1 MRFALFKI
9 NIRHVKESLLCD
21 IQAKT
26 ILREAF
32 DFVLKETDP
41 RRSFSRIETVLDV
54 VRKYD
59 QEKGSAVIVSIGKI
73 GLPMADELM
82 ERCGLDSPP
91 GMVTMPYLDSPGH
104 HCLKLFAGGHPY
116 PNESSLRAAQY
127 ALKLLEKAGENDL
140 AVFLISGGGSAAMES
155 PLDKAVSLEYI
166 KSMNRVLVS
175 CGANIVEM
183 NTVRKH
189 LSGIKGGRLAVAAA
203 PARQIT
209 IFISDVPRGKDSS
222 VASGPTMPDESTL
235 EEMVDVIERYS
246 LKQTFPESIVNL
258 IESGTIPE
266 TPKQTNPVFHNAQW
280 HCLLSNENALEEA
293 KRFADRMNWICVI
306 DTTADDL
313 RVDHAAEYL
322 IKRLKHMKD
331 QHTDRPVC
339 IVAGGEVRSPVKG
352 NGLGGRN
359 QAFVLECAIRIQN
372 ERIGVLSGGTDGIDG
387 NSSAAG
393 AVADG
398 ETIDRAGSLGM
409 DPVDTRARSDSY
421 TFFHS
426 LHDDIVTG
434 PTGNNLCDLRMLIA
448 W

>member
-1 MRFALFKI
+1 M
-9 NIRHVKESLLCD
+9 
-21 IQAKT
+21 

-32 DFVLKETDP
+32 DFILKETDP
-41 RRSFSRIETVLDV
+41 RRSFSRIEPVLDV
-54 VRKYD
+54 VRRHEQK
-59 QEKGSAVIVSIGKI
+59 KGSVIIVSIGKI
-73 GLPMADELM
+73 GLPMTDELM
-82 ERCGLDSPP
+82 ERCGLDSPL
-91 GMVTMPYLDSPGH
+91 GLVTMPYLNSTRH

-116 PNESSLRAAQY
+116 PDEDSLKAAQY
-127 ALKLLEKAGENDL
+127 TLKLLKKAVENDL
-140 AVFLISGGGSAAMES
+140 VVFLISGGGSAAMES
-155 PLDKAVSLEYI
+155 PLDEAVSLEDI

-189 LSGIKGGRLAVAAA
+189 LSGVKGGRLAVAAA

-209 IFISDVPRGKDSS
+209 VFISDVPRGKDSS

-235 EEMVDVIERYS
+235 EEMVDVIERYE
-246 LKQTFPESIVNL
+246 LKRLFPKSIVNL

-266 TPKQTNPVFHNAQW
+266 TPKETDPAFHNARW
-280 HCLLSNENALEEA
+280 HRLLSNENALEEA
-293 KRFADRMNWICVI
+293 NKFADRMDWICII

-313 RVDHAAEYL
+313 RVDSAAEYL
-322 IKRLKHMKD
+322 IKRLKQLKD
-331 QHTDRPVC
+331 QHTGRTVC

-359 QAFVLECAIRIQN
+359 QAFVLECATRIQN

-387 NSSAAG
+387 NSPAAG

-398 ETIDRAGSLGM
+398 ETLDRAGSMGM
-409 DPVDTRARSDSY
+409 DPADTMARSDSY
-421 TFFHS
+421 AFFHS
-426 LHDDIVTG
+426 LEDDIVTG